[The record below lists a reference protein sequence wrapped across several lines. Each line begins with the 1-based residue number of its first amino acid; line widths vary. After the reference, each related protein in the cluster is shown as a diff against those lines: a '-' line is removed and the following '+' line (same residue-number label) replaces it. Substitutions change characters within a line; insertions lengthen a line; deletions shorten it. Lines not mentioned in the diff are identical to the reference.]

1 MWSDLVEILHMFFNL
16 PTEMALTQSIRRM
29 SRHVQVNNPA
39 RSQFNN
45 GEELNLAKEEGNH
58 LQELTRPD
66 VLSVIV
72 EEN

>member
-1 MWSDLVEILHMFFNL
+1 MGSGLVEILHMFFKL

-39 RSQFNN
+39 GSQFNN

-58 LQELTRPD
+58 LQELTHPD
-66 VLSVIV
+66 VLV
-72 EEN
+72 